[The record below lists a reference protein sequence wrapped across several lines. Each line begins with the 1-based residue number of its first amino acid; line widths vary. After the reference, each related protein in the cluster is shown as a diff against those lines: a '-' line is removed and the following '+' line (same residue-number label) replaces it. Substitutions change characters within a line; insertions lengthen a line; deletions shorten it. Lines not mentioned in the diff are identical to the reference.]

1 MEDLQNMQK
10 TEDEIDSIIKDAIDH
25 INLVTLA
32 RYSYQDMVANKLL
45 YNLILEGHSIND
57 FIVVI
62 DKKWNDWEGTQFQ
75 KYVRI
80 ETLFGIKFKKYLDEQ
95 PRIASTTISKLTS
108 AVEKA
113 KQHRWRMDKK

>member
-10 TEDEIDSIIKDAIDH
+10 TEDEIVSIIKDAIDH
-25 INLVTLA
+25 INHVTLS
-32 RYSYQDMVANKLL
+32 RYSYIHIVAHRLL
-45 YNLILEGHSIND
+45 YKLILEGHSIND

-62 DKKWNDWEGTQFQ
+62 DKKWNDWKGTQFQ

-80 ETLFGIKFKKYLDEQ
+80 ETLFGIKFKKYLYEQ